1 MSSLKWSAT
10 VSDDLQRIAEYIREY
25 NPAKE
30 QETVGFIIDKTN
42 ILLQYPRVGQRRETA
57 ANGTELRTLLVSKRY
72 RVLYDV
78 TLADD
83 IEILQVLDLRSDQS
97 FYR

>member
-10 VSDDLQRIAEYIREY
+10 ASDDLQRIAEYIREY
-25 NPAKE
+25 NLAKE

-42 ILLQYPRVGQRRETA
+42 ILLQYPRVGQRREIA

-83 IEILQVLDLRSDQS
+83 IEILQVLDLRSDRP

>member
-10 VSDDLQRIAEYIREY
+10 ASDDLQRIAEYIREY

-30 QETVGFIIDKTN
+30 QETVGFIIDKTT
-42 ILLQYPRVGQRRETA
+42 ILFQYPRVGQRREIA
-57 ANGTELRTLLVSKRY
+57 VDGTELRTLLVSKLY

-83 IEILQVLDLRSDQS
+83 VEILQVLDLRSDRP